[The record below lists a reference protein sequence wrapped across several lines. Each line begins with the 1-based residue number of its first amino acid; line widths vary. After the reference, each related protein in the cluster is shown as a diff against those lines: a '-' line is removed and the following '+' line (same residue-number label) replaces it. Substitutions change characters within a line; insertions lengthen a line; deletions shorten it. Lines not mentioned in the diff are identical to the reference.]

1 MKSILRYSATSPYD
15 ALLQRT
21 AWSYYQ
27 LNGSFDNGCNRVK
40 RPAAS
45 PFEGTIP
52 NVSHKNKSI

>member
-45 PFEGTIP
+45 PFEGAIT
-52 NVSHKNKSI
+52 NVSHKKQIG